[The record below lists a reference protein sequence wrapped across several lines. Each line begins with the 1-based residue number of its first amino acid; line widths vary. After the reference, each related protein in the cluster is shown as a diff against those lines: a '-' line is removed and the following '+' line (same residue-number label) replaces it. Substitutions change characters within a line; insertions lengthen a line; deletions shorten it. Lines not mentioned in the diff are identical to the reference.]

1 VYIASWK
8 EGLKEAKVK
17 IPLAKEGYLCVGA
30 LIWSE
35 VTATGWRLSTSRLM
49 SKLGRQ
55 GVRIE
60 AESLE
65 RYLAGRGAT
74 APEK

>member
-8 EGLKEAKVK
+8 EGLKEAEVK
-17 IPLAKEGYLCVGA
+17 IPLVKEGYLCVGA

-55 GVRIE
+55 GALIVAGSI
-60 AESLE
+60 E